1 MKKEYKCYRGLET
14 EECCRSKVEEAVKH
28 RTYIIMLIM
37 SVALMII
44 ALTVKTAD
52 NEEFVGQISFA
63 STITSIILS
72 VIAIWM
78 SITGE
83 RSTNEIKDRVEAAAD
98 SLTKTT
104 DASRKLS
111 EQLENMLDGQ
121 SKKYDILLEK
131 MQNNIENSEG
141 IKETLSKV
149 TEAFGKVSTAQ
160 EFSEKS
166 TKSVDILSN
175 VIDHIYSENLTRV
188 LLDTVD
194 FVMKYTPV
202 PVDEV
207 AQFVRDKGGLNEQ
220 MVGFIVGTVYVCA
233 KNGLLLDQDEYI
245 EMKEN
250 VLERLKKKGNCD
262 NKENAD

>member
-1 MKKEYKCYRGLET
+1 MKKEYKCYRGMET

-28 RTYIIMLIM
+28 RTYTIMLII
-37 SVALMII
+37 SVVLMII
-44 ALTVKTAD
+44 ALTVKTSD
-52 NEEFVGQISFA
+52 NVEFVAQISFA

-83 RSTNEIKDRVEAAAD
+83 RSTSEIKNRVEAAAD

-104 DASRKLS
+104 DASKKLS
-111 EQLENMLDGQ
+111 EQLESMLDDQ

-131 MQNNIENSEG
+131 MQNSIDNSEG

-149 TEAFGKVSTAQ
+149 TEEFGKVSITQ
-160 EFSEKS
+160 ESRK
-166 TKSVDILSN
+166 KGIQSVNILSN
-175 VIDHIYSENLTRV
+175 VIDHIYSKKLIRT

-194 FVMKYTPV
+194 YVMEKTPI

-207 AQFVRDKGGLNEQ
+207 ARFIRDRGGLDEQ
-220 MVGFIVGTVYVCA
+220 MIGFVVGVTYACS
-233 KNGLLLDQDEYI
+233 KNGLLLVRDEYN

-250 VLERLKKKGNCD
+250 VLERMKKEDC
-262 NKENAD
+262 ENNEDAD